1 MTYSDTNNTEIE
13 DISDQPLVDTNDALF
28 TEKTDDD
35 NIETS
40 ILKPK
45 AIHKKIKPNTEPIE
59 KTSVKNKRN
68 KQNPKTEPAKVDDIL
83 EELNSTETVSTIE
96 EMNETV
102 IIPDKEPEIITDK
115 ELAEH
120 ISPGSGV
127 VINNEKTYFER
138 IYEKQELENSLKPV
152 LSKTEEFKQNMIPK
166 PVDDYDFL
174 QTQLVSK
181 TKRESKSTM
190 NSLTIVPSEKE
201 RCDDELLASQESQ
214 YIIKALYIVDI
225 ENRKKYLQNSI
236 ISLPSDE
243 SQIPKIFLRSIKAG
257 RIVKICE
264 YKENISRNEVA
275 YDTRSR
281 KYVKKGTPEYQDWLQ
296 FIANRQQQ
304 EAKSNELRMKRER
317 AKLGIE

>member
-13 DISDQPLVDTNDALF
+13 DISDQPLVETNDVLF
-28 TEKTDDD
+28 IEKTND
-35 NIETS
+35 NID
-40 ILKPK
+40 IPVLKPK
-45 AIHKKIKPNTEPIE
+45 ISRKKITSNKEPIE

-68 KQNPKTEPAKVDDIL
+68 KQYVETKPSKVEDIL
-83 EELNSTETVSTIE
+83 EELNSSETITTIE
-96 EMNETV
+96 EMDETV
-102 IIPDKEPEIITDK
+102 IIPDKEPEIITDT

-127 VINNEKTYFER
+127 IINNEKTYFER
-138 IYEKQELENSLKPV
+138 IYEKQEFENSLKPV
-152 LSKTEEFKQNMIPK
+152 LSESDEFKQNMIPK
-166 PVDDYDFL
+166 PVNDYDFL
-174 QTQLVSK
+174 QTQLISK
-181 TKRESKSTM
+181 TKRESKSTI
-190 NSLTIVPSEKE
+190 NSLIIVPSEKE
-201 RCDDELLASQESQ
+201 KCDDELVASQQSQ
-214 YIIKALYIVDI
+214 YIVKALYVADI
-225 ENRKKYLQNSI
+225 ANGKKYLQNTI

-243 SQIPKIFLRSIKAG
+243 SQIPKLFLRSIKAG

-281 KYVKKGTPEYQDWLQ
+281 KYVKKGTPEYQDFLQ